1 MKSNLK
7 LVLSLLLLFSL
18 TVLTLISCQSTY
30 GNTNP
35 TQSQSADGQTLADSE
50 LEQTTEPPE
59 FTPDDGVDYGGYKF
73 RILGYD
79 GEATGT
85 WQIAAISEIIAE
97 EEIGEPIHD
106 AFYRRNRQVEALYN
120 IEFGI
125 VPVTYPNR
133 GDFDTKFR
141 KAVMAGDDQ
150 FDSAFMLGSSIPTAL
165 SRKDAAYDLSD
176 IPALD
181 LTKSWWDQN
190 SVKDMSIGGT
200 LSAVIGDVNFYSA
213 IAPLVLY
220 TNKKLMRENE
230 AGDLYQLARDGKW
243 TWDVMYSISK
253 NVTKDLNGDG
263 AITQDDQIGLAYQAN
278 NLFEA
283 VNSAGEYITPKNTND
298 IPEYAPNMDRIAG
311 IVEKVATFFRDKNAS
326 LSSEDIKGVDSVF
339 FGFIMPKFRDNEI
352 MFNVFQLLFSFEL
365 RSMEADF
372 AILPF
377 PKYDENQKNY
387 NSILSAAWS
396 TFTVIPTTCSDVERA
411 AAILQAMGYYSQQ
424 YVMPAYYDITV
435 TNKLLRDDDAA
446 EMMDI
451 ILKNRVIDLAA
462 LYNWGDLYNVFLGIA
477 RSGDYGTLVS
487 QLEKTEPKINKAI
500 EKTLSELEGG

>member
-7 LVLSLLLLFSL
+7 LALSLLLLFSL
-18 TVLTLISCQSTY
+18 TVLTLISCKSTYTY

-73 RILGYD
+73 TILGYD

-243 TWDVMYSISK
+243 TW
-253 NVTKDLNGDG
+253 TLC
-263 AITQDDQIGLAYQAN
+263 
-278 NLFEA
+278 
-283 VNSAGEYITPKNTND
+283 
-298 IPEYAPNMDRIAG
+298 IA
-311 IVEKVATFFRDKNAS
+311 S
-326 LSSEDIKGVDSVF
+326 
-339 FGFIMPKFRDNEI
+339 
-352 MFNVFQLLFSFEL
+352 
-365 RSMEADF
+365 
-372 AILPF
+372 
-377 PKYDENQKNY
+377 QKM
-387 NSILSAAWS
+387 S
-396 TFTVIPTTCSDVERA
+396 R
-411 AAILQAMGYYSQQ
+411 
-424 YVMPAYYDITV
+424 
-435 TNKLLRDDDAA
+435 
-446 EMMDI
+446 
-451 ILKNRVIDLAA
+451 
-462 LYNWGDLYNVFLGIA
+462 
-477 RSGDYGTLVS
+477 
-487 QLEKTEPKINKAI
+487 KI
-500 EKTLSELEGG
+500 

>member
-1 MKSNLK
+1 M
-7 LVLSLLLLFSL
+7 
-18 TVLTLISCQSTY
+18 
-30 GNTNP
+30 
-35 TQSQSADGQTLADSE
+35 
-50 LEQTTEPPE
+50 
-59 FTPDDGVDYGGYKF
+59 
-73 RILGYD
+73 
-79 GEATGT
+79 
-85 WQIAAISEIIAE
+85 
-97 EEIGEPIHD
+97 
-106 AFYRRNRQVEALYN
+106 
-120 IEFGI
+120 
-125 VPVTYPNR
+125 
-133 GDFDTKFR
+133 
-141 KAVMAGDDQ
+141 
-150 FDSAFMLGSSIPTAL
+150 
-165 SRKDAAYDLSD
+165 
-176 IPALD
+176 
-181 LTKSWWDQN
+181 
-190 SVKDMSIGGT
+190 
-200 LSAVIGDVNFYSA
+200 
-213 IAPLVLY
+213 
-220 TNKKLMRENE
+220 
-230 AGDLYQLARDGKW
+230 
-243 TWDVMYSISK
+243 DVMYSISK

-396 TFTVIPTTCSDVERA
+396 TFTVIPTTCSDVERT